1 MQKKNQLGLIYCV
14 QTTFKTLL
22 PLRFPSIKTALF
34 SATNKFLLVCFLLKI
49 TLNFNR
55 KKKIPSVYMMDYFFF
70 HLPQYY
76 LLEEKFFQFPSF
88 LLPSHHM
95 LDYFCYTKFTQS
107 LSGYTN
113 DHITLISVYTLFGA
127 LLFT

>member
-70 HLPQYY
+70 SLASILFIGREILSIP
-76 LLEEKFFQFPSF
+76 FFPSSLPPYAGLF
-88 LLPSHHM
+88 LL
-95 LDYFCYTKFTQS
+95 Y
-107 LSGYTN
+107 
-113 DHITLISVYTLFGA
+113 
-127 LLFT
+127 